1 MNSSSIESAA
11 SPLLSV
17 PDIFEV
23 AVPVARSAERTR
35 ESVPFATALWI
46 SFGLWT
52 IADACS
58 GRAAAVRSGRSGAR
72 TEGRGRTGS

>member
-1 MNSSSIESAA
+1 MVCGRCDPAIRCARRRMNSSSIESAA

-46 SFGLWT
+46 SLGLWT
-52 IADACS
+52 IALA
-58 GRAAAVRSGRSGAR
+58 
-72 TEGRGRTGS
+72 GS